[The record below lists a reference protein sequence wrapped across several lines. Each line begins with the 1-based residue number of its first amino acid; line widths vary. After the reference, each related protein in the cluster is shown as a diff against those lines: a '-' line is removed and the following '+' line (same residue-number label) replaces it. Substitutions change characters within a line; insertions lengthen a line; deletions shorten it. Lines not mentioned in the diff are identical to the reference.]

1 MQKRHAVIGL
11 LLLASAGSSV
21 LAAPPWNKL
30 DLFHRLEADPDKSY
44 PLAERNG
51 PWMIMAMTFSGPNA
65 EEQSRE
71 LVYELRSR
79 FKLAAYTK
87 EMHFDHTTDKN
98 GKQTGAAARRVRY
111 RLNEMTEIAVL
122 VGDFPSIDDNA
133 AQKTLDKIK
142 LMQPDCLDLEKR
154 AKEGKPDSRTLGQLR
169 MIQQAVLPNSSARK
183 GRGPMRQ
190 AFITTNPLLP
200 DEYFAPKGIDRLVL
214 DMNQP
219 VKFSLLD
226 CPGKYTVKVATFTGR
241 VVIDQKQIEE
251 IEKKGKPFDSQLALA
266 AEKAHKLTMALRQK
280 NYQAY
285 EFHDRYASIVT
296 IGSFNSVGTPRA
308 DGKIEINPE
317 AHAIMETFGAD
328 KKVVPGQVAA
338 QLGNPKL
345 EAGIP
350 LDIQP
355 MLVEVPKRSIS
366 AQYERPTLT
375 SRF

>member
-11 LLLASAGSSV
+11 LLLVSAGSSV

-65 EEQSRE
+65 EDQSRE

-79 FKLAAYTK
+79 FKLAAYTR
-87 EMHFDHTTDKN
+87 EMHFDHTADKN
-98 GKQTGAAARRVRY
+98 GKHASATARKVRY

-122 VGDFPSIDDNA
+122 VGDFPSIDDHA
-133 AQKTLDKIK
+133 VQKTLEKIK
-142 LMQPDCLDLEKR
+142 VLQPDCLDLEKR
-154 AKEGKPDSRTLGQLR
+154 AKQGKSDSRTLGQLR
-169 MIQQAVLPNSSARK
+169 MIQQAVLPNNSARK

-296 IGSFNSVGTPRA
+296 IGSFNSVGTPRP

-317 AHAIMETFGAD
+317 AHVIMETFGAD

-338 QLGNPKL
+338 QLGNPKV

-366 AQYERPTLT
+366 AQYERPSLT